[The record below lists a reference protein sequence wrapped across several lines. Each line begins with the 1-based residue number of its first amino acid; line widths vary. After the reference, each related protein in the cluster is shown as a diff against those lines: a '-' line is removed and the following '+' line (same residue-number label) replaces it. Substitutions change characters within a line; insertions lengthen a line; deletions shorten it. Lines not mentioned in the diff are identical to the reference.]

1 MTLGVGVR
9 FFVCLVTNLRFF
21 LCVKWF
27 NYSVRLF
34 FSSRCGFYFHLVSG
48 CCVSTD
54 RLTLPPC
61 VGGWVGG

>member
-34 FSSRCGFYFHLVSG
+34 YFFPVVAFIFILFLAAVFQQIG
-48 CCVSTD
+48 
-54 RLTLPPC
+54 
-61 VGGWVGG
+61 